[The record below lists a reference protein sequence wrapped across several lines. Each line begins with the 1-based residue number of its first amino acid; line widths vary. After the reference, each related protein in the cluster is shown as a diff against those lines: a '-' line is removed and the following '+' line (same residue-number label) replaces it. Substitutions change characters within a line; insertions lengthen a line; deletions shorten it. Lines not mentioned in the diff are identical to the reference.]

1 MFFVYLL
8 LLETPIFRI
17 MNLIK
22 TCATWSDLMKVQSDK
37 CTSDDGAEC
46 MYGSVCMWTFSG

>member
-46 MYGSVCMWTFSG
+46 MYGSVCMWTFS